1 MVHQVVSNPATVW
14 GIGPLFAAITGRH
27 LLTLLRLPER
37 IHICFRSRLAW
48 SLGLVTWP
56 GRLAWTFCHI
66 ILTPSF
72 LRTGVAFKE
81 GMCYG
86 KAEAAALFFVTPTL
100 LLVPE
105 LLPAHPRCDETKW
118 NVQLRRVGIFTHT

>member
-1 MVHQVVSNPATVW
+1 MT
-14 GIGPLFAAITGRH
+14 RH
-27 LLTLLRLPER
+27 LHFARMAQWCTRWCQIPRLCGALGRCLLLSQVGTFS
-37 IHICFRSRLAW
+37 HFCG
-48 SLGLVTWP
+48 SLNEFTSVSAAAWP
-56 GRLAWTFCHI
+56 GRFCHI

-105 LLPAHPRCDETKW
+105 LLPAHPP
-118 NVQLRRVGIFTHT
+118 LR